1 LIDRKYNITT
11 FQKSLNQLRR
21 MSEAL
26 NQNPS
31 FKGVIEVPNENVYNN
46 TIKALQ
52 KANVQNISVR
62 IVPSLSQ

>member
-1 LIDRKYNITT
+1 
-11 FQKSLNQLRR
+11 